1 MTIKLHLLNSS
12 KKLSAIESLIHQQF
26 KISVD
31 QIQNILQVENVDV
44 VVKAGSA
51 VLPETGF
58 GGYSPSED
66 IAYITIDTDN
76 KFLLKTFN
84 SEFLVTLGHE
94 LHHCARHKHVGYGLT
109 LGEALISEGL
119 ACKFETELISNKVPL
134 YANVLS
140 KEQIENF
147 FIKAKLEL
155 LSSCYD
161 HRAWF
166 FGSNSIPRHAGYSLG
181 YKLAKDCVDLFEL
194 PASKLVNKSA
204 QACFEMLA
212 NKSLNADT

>member
-1 MTIKLHLLNSS
+1 MTVQLHILNSS
-12 KKLSAIESLIHQQF
+12 KKLSAIEDLINCQF
-26 KISVD
+26 KIAVD
-31 QIQNILQVENVDV
+31 QIQNILLIENVDV
-44 VVKAGSA
+44 VVKVGNG

-66 IAYITIDTDN
+66 IAYITIDPDN
-76 KFLLKTFN
+76 EGLLKTFN
-84 SEFLVTLGHE
+84 NEFLVTLGHE

-119 ACKFETELISNKVPL
+119 ACLFETELRSNKVPI

-140 KEQIENF
+140 KEQIEKF
-147 FIKAKLEL
+147 LIKAKPEL
-155 LSSCYD
+155 LNSCYD
-161 HRAWF
+161 HNAWF
-166 FGSNSIPRHAGYSLG
+166 FGSNSIPRHTGYSVG
-181 YKLAKDCVDLFEL
+181 YKLAKDCVNLFEL

-212 NKSLNADT
+212 NKQE